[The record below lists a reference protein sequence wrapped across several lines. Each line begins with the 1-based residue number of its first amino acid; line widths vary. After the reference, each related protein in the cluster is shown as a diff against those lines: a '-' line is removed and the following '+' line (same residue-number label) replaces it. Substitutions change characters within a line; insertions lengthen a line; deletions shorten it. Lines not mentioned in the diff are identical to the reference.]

1 MQELYRMIPGV
12 DFFMGIPG
20 MQKLAGRYGRG
31 PVLEELRRELEKLRR
46 EAAALTGRKEILTG
60 EGKRVFP
67 GCGNSL
73 KKRFGQCRTGWRRAS
88 GKENRAGCGG

>member
-1 MQELYRMIPGV
+1 MSMQELYRMIPGV

-31 PVLEELRRELEKLRR
+31 PVQEELRRELEKLRR

-60 EGKRVFP
+60 EGEESFPRLREQFEKAVRAVPDRVEE
-67 GCGNSL
+67 SL
-73 KKRFGQCRTGWRRAS
+73 R
-88 GKENRAGCGG
+88 